1 MASNLLLPITRNNPN
16 PIQFKKEPVQHE
28 SDNEIEIIKVITDN
42 SYNSRQIP
50 FRVESDYNRNE
61 NEQVPILRSYL
72 VGIKN

>member
-61 NEQVPILRSYL
+61 NEQVPILSSYL
-72 VGIKN
+72 VGI